1 MGFIEAGT
9 RWEYVAAAYGATV
22 LILVLMIAATVLA
35 ARRARRDLETLEAQ
49 PGLRR
54 RARGATGEGEI
65 R

>member
-9 RWEYVAAAYGATV
+9 RWEYVAAAYGATA
-22 LILVLMIAATVLA
+22 LILVLMIGATVLA
-35 ARRARRDLETLEAQ
+35 ARRARRDLEALEAR

-54 RARGATGEGEI
+54 RARGASGEDAI